1 MKLDGIP
8 IDIKMELDRKNAEII
23 GLKPEKKRPPFYV
36 ANELELQG
44 KVEEAGKIYQQ
55 MLEDNFT
62 NVCVQAALGMNL
74 AVQQKNG
81 LANIILS
88 HAYEN
93 FDDRFAKDL
102 TAVGITLNEVQKGD
116 FDKFMKMK
124 KSEIMNA
131 IGTTWKSE
139 NNTQKARYWFERAQ
153 NLVELNADIQNNLAT
168 LYINEGNPEG
178 ALRHLD
184 LSLKVN
190 PDHAQARWNRSLA
203 RLEMGDYGGFDD
215 YGWGKRAEVRM
226 DRNYSDQKTPEWD
239 GKPGQTVIV
248 YGEQGIG
255 DEIMFVSMLPDL
267 MRDCKMVVFDC
278 HKKLHKLFCASFPE
292 LDIYPTREDENIMW
306 PLMAGPNG
314 KPVNRYPVDA
324 KVAIGD
330 LGKFYRRSIDAFPG
344 TPYIKAST
352 KSALKW
358 AATLAEMFPDNKPV
372 IALNWIGGHKKT
384 RVDVRS
390 MSLEAWLPILQ
401 QDAHFVSLQ
410 YTKCE
415 DEIAA
420 FEAKHG
426 IRIHHLPQAAYSDH
440 YDDVAGVVGSVDLVL
455 TCCSSVVH
463 LAGSMGV
470 PCWVLTPSR
479 PAWRYR
485 LDLDY
490 MPWYGKTVTLF
501 RQAGGSVDWAPVIE
515 EVANSLKEI
524 CDVRAT
530 GSEKEGHR
538 TESSGVAEAGDAAVS
553 VG

>member
-1 MKLDGIP
+1 MKMEGMP
-8 IDIKMELDRKNAEII
+8 IDIKMELDAPHGQII
-23 GLKPEKKRPPFYV
+23 GLTPVRKMPPFYR
-36 ANELELQG
+36 ANELEAQG
-44 KVEEAGKIYQQ
+44 KHTEACEIYQQ
-55 MLEDNFT
+55 MLEDDLG
-62 NVCVQAALGMNL
+62 NVCILAALGMNY
-74 AVQQKNG
+74 AVQGKNG
-81 LANIILS
+81 IANVLLS
-88 HAYEN
+88 QAYSSFDDN
-93 FDDRFAKDL
+93 FDHDL
-102 TAVGITLNEVQKGD
+102 AAVGVIAKEVTKGGHER
-116 FDKFMKMK
+116 FVKMK

-131 IGTTWKSE
+131 IGTTWKSN
-139 NNTQKARYWFERAQ
+139 NNTVKARYWFERAQ

-178 ALRHLD
+178 AMRHLD
-184 LSLKVN
+184 IALGVN
-190 PDHAQARWNRSLA
+190 PEHAQAHWNRSLA
-203 RLEMGDYGGFDD
+203 RLENGDYDGFEE

-226 DRNYSDQKTPEWD
+226 DRNYSNQKTPEWD

-255 DEIMFVSMLPDL
+255 DEIMFASMLPDL
-267 MRDCKMVVFDC
+267 IRDSKQVVFDC
-278 HKKLHKLFCASFPE
+278 HKKLHRLFCASFPNI
-292 LDIYPTREDENIMW
+292 DIYPTREDENIMW
-306 PLMAGPNG
+306 PLIGGPSG
-314 KPVNRYPVDA
+314 PSNRYPVDA

-330 LGKFYRRSIDAFPG
+330 LGKFYRRSIEAFPG
-344 TPYIKAST
+344 NPYIVASEKA
-352 KSALKW
+352 AVKW
-358 AATLAEMFPDNKPV
+358 ASVLADMFPDDKPV

-384 RVDVRS
+384 RVEVRS
-390 MSLEAWLPILQ
+390 MTLESWLPILQ

-415 DEIAA
+415 EEIAA

-455 TCCSSVVH
+455 TCCSSIVH
-463 LAGSMGV
+463 LAGAMGV

-490 MPWYGKTVTLF
+490 MPWYGQTVTLF

-515 EVANSLKEI
+515 EVASNLKEL

-530 GSEKEGHR
+530 GSEAERHR
-538 TESSGVAEAGDAAVS
+538 TESEGTAEAGPTAVS
-553 VG
+553 AG